1 MNLNLKYD
9 FKDSYFG
16 ILYYLNITI
25 SFSYFFFTAI
35 SLPLKHREPRNTF
48 KEMDVVMIIILGNM
62 LPITKDAFMYT
73 EIELYVLYI

>member
-25 SFSYFFFTAI
+25 SFSYFLFTTI

-48 KEMDVVMIIILGNM
+48 QEMDVVMIIILENM
-62 LPITKDAFMYT
+62 LPITKDAFMY
-73 EIELYVLYI
+73 I